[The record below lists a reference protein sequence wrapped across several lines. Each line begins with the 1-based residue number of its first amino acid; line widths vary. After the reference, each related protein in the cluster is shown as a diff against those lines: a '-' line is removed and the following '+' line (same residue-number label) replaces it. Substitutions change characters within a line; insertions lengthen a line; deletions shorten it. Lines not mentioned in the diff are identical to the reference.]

1 MHKLFQGFPGGSD
14 GEASACNEEDLGS
27 IPGLRRSSGEGKGYP
42 ILYSGLEN
50 FVDCIVHGVAKS
62 QKRLS
67 DFHSDVLFL
76 IKMQIFSEH
85 LYAVDCKCQRENT
98 HAYIHGHTPPLHIH
112 RTTGYEAHKGFS
124 SVSVVKNLLAN
135 AGDAGLIPGSR
146 RFPGEGNNNPF

>member
-1 MHKLFQGFPGGSD
+1 M
-14 GEASACNEEDLGS
+14 
-27 IPGLRRSSGEGKGYP
+27 
-42 ILYSGLEN
+42 
-50 FVDCIVHGVAKS
+50 DCIVHGVAKS

-146 RFPGEGNNNPF
+146 RFPGEGNHNPLQYSCLENPMDREAWWATVIGVAKN